1 MAHVVVMPR
10 TGQTME
16 EGSIVEW
23 LKQEGDA
30 VERGEIL
37 LTIQSDKATIEVES
51 DHSGILMKILATPED
66 GDLPCLEP
74 IAIIAAPGETVDV
87 EAVLD
92 AYEAQRG
99 RV

>member
-23 LKQEGDA
+23 LKQEGEP
-30 VERGEIL
+30 VEKGEL
-37 LTIQSDKATIEVES
+37 LLKIQSDKAEIEVES
-51 DHSGILMKILATPED
+51 DYAGVLIKILATDAD

-74 IAIIAAPGETVDV
+74 IGIIAAPGETVDV
-87 EAVLD
+87 DQLLRD
-92 AYEAQRG
+92 YEATR
-99 RV
+99 